1 MRVISL
7 TTSNMVPGLEKTVE
21 KTTNLSTIFPYY
33 VDIYFESCKKKS
45 DNFLANRKFTRC
57 YNIKN
62 LNIVCENMLF

>member
-33 VDIYFESCKKKS
+33 VDIYFES
-45 DNFLANRKFTRC
+45 
-57 YNIKN
+57 
-62 LNIVCENMLF
+62 